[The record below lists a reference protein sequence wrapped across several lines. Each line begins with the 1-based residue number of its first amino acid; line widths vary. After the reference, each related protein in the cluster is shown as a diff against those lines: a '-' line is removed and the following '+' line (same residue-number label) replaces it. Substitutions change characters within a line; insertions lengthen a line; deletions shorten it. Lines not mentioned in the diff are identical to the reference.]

1 MSQMLPKDC
10 TQLFGVDPATGM
22 KVWQI
27 TEDGCW
33 HANVYPE
40 TPVFL
45 EDRRSFLISSEEGY
59 QILYMDRQYA
69 SRKILDSAQGRYAS
83 ILVAPSGKYI
93 YYIELKGEGE
103 ESTAALC
110 RMDTVDFQPETLCV
124 IEGKI
129 PGTDYRPSHFYGIGT
144 VSSDEKR
151 FATSCYLGDG
161 TRKNDLWGLLVFDME
176 KGTVSLAAA
185 DPEFANSHLQYCK
198 STDPEASHDLLNQM
212 NHGLQS
218 DETGKVTCFL
228 EPPPSGL
235 GVDIHVMRD
244 DGANWRDLPWGRD
257 GRESCIGHQAW
268 RGAGTSAVTVTLEA
282 MDPTYGFDDAT
293 REEVVE
299 GWPVPADRNAPHMGA
314 TLPKT
319 RRRILS
325 CNFRHP
331 RFCHFFMSNE
341 GDKFALDTFPIKADG
356 DRGQRIYTGYT
367 VNDGP
372 IQFRYILNNGGRFV
386 GENSIHAHPILT
398 PDSRH
403 LLFNSTISG
412 KSQIY
417 LVENVL
423 F

>member
-1 MSQMLPKDC
+1 MSKTLPKDC
-10 TQLFGVDPATGM
+10 TQLFDVDPATGM

-27 TEDGCW
+27 TSDDCW

-45 EDRRSFLISSEEGY
+45 DDRRSFLISSGEGY
-59 QILYMDRQYA
+59 QVVYMDRQYA
-69 SRKILDSAQGRYAS
+69 TRKILDNGCCAS
-83 ILVAPSGKYI
+83 ILVSPSGKYI
-93 YYIELKGEGE
+93 YYIALRE
-103 ESTAALC
+103 ETAALC
-110 RMDTVDFQPETLCV
+110 RMDTADFQPETICV
-124 IEGKI
+124 IDGRI
-129 PGTDYRPSHFYGIGT
+129 PGTDFRPSHFYGIGT
-144 VSSDEKR
+144 LSSDEKR
-151 FATSCYLGDG
+151 FATSCFLGDG
-161 TRKNDLWGLLVFDME
+161 TRKNDLWGLLVFDIE
-176 KGTVSLAAA
+176 RGTVSLAAA

-198 STDPEASHDLLNQM
+198 STDPEASHDLLIQM
-212 NHGLQS
+212 NHGLQT
-218 DETGKVTCFL
+218 DETGKVTRHL

-235 GVDIHVMRD
+235 GVDIHVLRD

-257 GRESCIGHQAW
+257 GRESCIGHQTW
-268 RGAGTSAVTVTLEA
+268 RGSGRSAVTVTLEA

-299 GWPVPADRNAPHMGA
+299 GWPVSAGRDSPHLGA
-314 TLPKT
+314 ARPGT

-325 CNFRHP
+325 CNLRHP
-331 RFCHFFMSNE
+331 RFCHFFINSA
-341 GDKFALDTFPIKADG
+341 GDKFALDTFPLKADG

-367 VNDGP
+367 TNDGP
-372 IQFRYILNNGGRFV
+372 LQFRYILNNGGRFV

-398 PDSRH
+398 PDDQH
-403 LLFNSTISG
+403 LLFNSTLSG